1 MKRRDL
7 LRIIERRAIM
17 MELEVTFREGGRHSI
32 ITVGSSIS
40 IIPRHR
46 EIHPGT
52 VDAIMKDLEP
62 VFGKRWLKQ

>member
-7 LRIIERRAIM
+7 IRVIERRALM
-17 MELEVTFREGGRHSI
+17 MGLEVTLREGGRHSI
-32 ITVGSSIS
+32 ITVGSYVT

-46 EIHPGT
+46 EIHSGT

-62 VFGKRWLKQ
+62 VFGKRWLKK

>member
-7 LRIIERRAIM
+7 LRVIERRALM
-17 MELEVTFREGGRHSI
+17 MEIEVTFREGGRHTI
-32 ITVGSSIS
+32 ITVGSRVS

-46 EIHPGT
+46 EIHSGT

-62 VFGKRWLKQ
+62 IFGKRWLKK